1 MVRILE
7 QGQGESKTMPVITE
21 HGVQGKKLGKMGER
35 KMCH

>member
-7 QGQGESKTMPVITE
+7 QGQGESKTMPAIAE
-21 HGVQGKKLGKMGER
+21 HRVQGKKLGKMGEK